1 MAIYSTA
8 SFPPNQLWDFAT
20 KIYSSPEVEEACLS
34 LQDRRG
40 LDVNLIIFC
49 IWVAASGRGTLTE
62 EEMTTGIDAGIVW
75 QSQVV
80 GPLRHVRRFLK
91 GPIAPADGRL
101 GAELA
106 RVVSESELYSEHM
119 EIQILS
125 DILVRPA
132 TGSFDMQERGQEA
145 ASNLQA
151 YLDRMIE
158 DINNEDRS
166 ALLVIWQ
173 ESFPAANP
181 KYTDLFFPLMAA

>member
-1 MAIYSTA
+1 LAIYNTA

>member
-1 MAIYSTA
+1 LAIYSTA

>member
-1 MAIYSTA
+1 MAIYNTA
-8 SFPPNQLWDFAT
+8 SFPPSQLWDFAI
-20 KIYSSPEVEEACLS
+20 KVYSSPKVEEACLS

-40 LDVNLIIFC
+40 LDVNLILFC

-62 EEMTTGIDAGIVW
+62 DEMTTGIDAGIVW

-125 DILVRPA
+125 EIVMRPA
-132 TGSFDMQERGQEA
+132 TGSFDIQERGQEA
-145 ASNLQA
+145 AANLLG